1 MSDKHNK
8 IMLAALLHDINKV
21 FIPDTSYESLIKRL
35 NIKDSELEKGIKCHH
50 EMDFDN
56 LELEDDSLA
65 YVIYVADKI
74 ATAAERGR
82 KENGELEFTP
92 LKSIF
97 NTLNKNNQNKVYHPE
112 AISDNGA
119 INYPVENCTEDIAE
133 KLDSIKQDLLQKI
146 GIIDYK
152 REYLNYLLETFEIY
166 LSFFPSSYLN
176 EERADISLY
185 DHIKITTAISSCIY
199 RYLEE
204 KGIKDYKSELIS
216 SIEKFE
222 DKNIFLLQSMDLS
235 GIQQF
240 IYKQYDTK
248 DALKNLRAR
257 SFYLEILLENFID
270 EILTDLELSR
280 ANLLYSGG
288 GHAYL
293 ILPNTDNVKRYL
305 DDIEVRMNKWLC
317 ETFDIDLY
325 LAMGY
330 KACSPLNLQ
339 NKPAGSYKQMYI
351 NVSQTLSG
359 KKRKRYSY
367 EQIQTLNNRAVKDDT
382 RECRICHRSDRV
394 DSDGVCRVC
403 NGLIRLS
410 KGVLD
415 KDVFCIIGKET
426 ETSMKIFEN
435 EYLSAATNEE
445 ADKFQSDDIL
455 IRRFSKNL
463 RDSESFKSGKL
474 WIGDYSSEKTLGE
487 LIDKGRGIKRLGV
500 LRADVD
506 NLGQAFV
513 GGFSEERQTFSRSA
527 AFSRKLSLFFK
538 YHINHILA
546 NGEYFLTPEK
556 NDKKRRASIIYSGGD
571 DLFIVG
577 AWKDIIEF
585 SVDLHK
591 AIKKYTQDKLTIS
604 AGIGIYPDKYPISYI
619 ADEVGRLEDCS
630 KNVDGKNAVTLFD
643 REFAF
648 GWDDFIDKVLEEK
661 FKLIN
666 EFFETTTERGR
677 SFLYNVLEL
686 LRNKSE
692 KINIAR
698 LAYTLARMEPK
709 SDAKEEE
716 KQLYGKFSKKLYE
729 WMQNDEDNR
738 QLIMAIYIY
747 AYLVR
752 GEEE

>member
-1 MSDKHNK
+1 MSEKQNK

-21 FIPDTSYESLIKRL
+21 FIPDTSYKTLIEKF
-35 NIKDSELEKGIKCHH
+35 NIKDSELENGIKCHH
-50 EMDFDN
+50 EKDFEN
-56 LELEDDSLA
+56 VELAGDSIA
-65 YVIYVADKI
+65 YVIYAADKI

-82 KENGELEFTP
+82 EENGKLEFTP

-97 NTLNKNNQNKVYHPE
+97 NTLNENNQNKVYNPE
-112 AISDNGA
+112 IISKNST
-119 INYPVENCTEDIAE
+119 INYPLEQCTEDIAN
-133 KLDSIKQDLLQKI
+133 KLDNIKQDLQKKI
-146 GIIDYK
+146 GTIVYE

-166 LSFFPSSYLN
+166 LSHFPSSYLN

-199 RYLEE
+199 QYLEE
-204 KGIKDYKSELIS
+204 KRIKDYKSELINS
-216 SIEKFE
+216 KEEFEKQ
-222 DKNIFLLQSMDLS
+222 DIFLLQSMDLS

-305 DDIEVRMNKWLC
+305 DNIEVRMNEWLC

-330 KACSPLNLQ
+330 EACSPLNLQ
-339 NKPAGSYKQMYI
+339 NKPAGSYKQMFI

-410 KGVLD
+410 KGILD
-415 KDVFCIIGKET
+415 KDVFCITGKET
-426 ETSMKIFEN
+426 ESSMKIFEN

-445 ADKFQSDDIL
+445 ADKLQNDDVL

-463 RDSESFKSGKL
+463 RGSKSFNSGKL
-474 WIGDYSSEKTLGE
+474 WIGDYSSEKTLSE
-487 LIDKGRGIKRLGV
+487 LVDKGIGIKRLGV

-513 GGFSEERQTFSRSA
+513 GGFSEERETFSRSA
-527 AFSRKLSLFFK
+527 AFSRKLSLLFK
-538 YHINHILA
+538 YHINYILE
-546 NGEYFLTPEK
+546 NGEYFITADR
-556 NDKKRRASIIYSGGD
+556 NDKNRGASIIYSGGD

-585 SVDLHK
+585 SVDLHR
-591 AIKKYTQDKLTIS
+591 AIKNYTQGKLTIS

-666 EFFETTTERGR
+666 EFFETTTERGKN
-677 SFLYNVLEL
+677 FLYNVLAL

-692 KINIAR
+692 KINLAR

-709 SDAKEEE
+709 SEADEKE
-716 KQLYGKFSKKLYE
+716 KKLYAKFSQKLYE

>member
-1 MSDKHNK
+1 
-8 IMLAALLHDINKV
+8 
-21 FIPDTSYESLIKRL
+21 
-35 NIKDSELEKGIKCHH
+35 
-50 EMDFDN
+50 
-56 LELEDDSLA
+56 
-65 YVIYVADKI
+65 
-74 ATAAERGR
+74 
-82 KENGELEFTP
+82 
-92 LKSIF
+92 
-97 NTLNKNNQNKVYHPE
+97 
-112 AISDNGA
+112 
-119 INYPVENCTEDIAE
+119 
-133 KLDSIKQDLLQKI
+133 
-146 GIIDYK
+146 
-152 REYLNYLLETFEIY
+152 
-166 LSFFPSSYLN
+166 
-176 EERADISLY
+176 
-185 DHIKITTAISSCIY
+185 
-199 RYLEE
+199 
-204 KGIKDYKSELIS
+204 
-216 SIEKFE
+216 
-222 DKNIFLLQSMDLS
+222 MDLS

-293 ILPNTDNVKRYL
+293 LLPNTEHAKDYL
-305 DDIEVRMNKWLC
+305 RTIEKKMNEWLC

-330 KACSPLNLQ
+330 EACSPLDLQ
-339 NKPAGSYKQMYI
+339 NKPAGSYKQMFI
-351 NVSQTLSG
+351 NVSQSLSG

-367 EQIQTLNNRAVKDDT
+367 EQIKTLNNRAVKDDT

-410 KGVLD
+410 KGILD
-415 KDVFCIIGKET
+415 KDVLCITGKET

-435 EYLSAATNEE
+435 EYLSAATDEE
-445 ADKFQSDDIL
+445 ANKLKNDGVL

-463 RDSESFKSGKL
+463 RSSQSLSSGKL

-487 LIDKGRGIKRLGV
+487 LIDKGKGIKRLGV

-513 GGFSEERQTFSRSA
+513 GGFSEDRQTISRSA
-527 AFSRKLSLFFK
+527 VFSRKLSLFFK
-538 YHINHILA
+538 YHINHILE
-546 NGEYFLTPEK
+546 NGEYFITAKRNEK
-556 NDKKRRASIIYSGGD
+556 AREASIIYSGGD

-585 SVDLHK
+585 SVDLHR
-591 AIKKYTQDKLTIS
+591 AIKKYTQGKLTIS

-619 ADEVGRLEDCS
+619 ADEVGSLEDCS

-661 FKLIN
+661 FKLISD
-666 EFFETTTERGR
+666 FFETTTERGKN
-677 SFLYNVLEL
+677 FLYNILEL
-686 LRNKSE
+686 LKNKSE
-692 KINIAR
+692 KINLAR

>member
-1 MSDKHNK
+1 MSEKHNK
-8 IMLAALLHDINKV
+8 IILAALLHDINKV
-21 FIPDTSYESLIKRL
+21 FINTSYEDLINSL
-35 NIKDSELEKGIKCHH
+35 NIEDSELANGIKCHH
-50 EMDFDN
+50 EKDFKEV
-56 LELEDDSLA
+56 ELKADSIA
-65 YVIYVADKI
+65 YIIYAADRI
-74 ATAAERGR
+74 ATAANRGIIESGNMGF
-82 KENGELEFTP
+82 KP
-92 LKSIF
+92 LKTIF
-97 NTLNKNNQNKVYHPE
+97 NTLNENNQNKVYNPE
-112 AISDNGA
+112 TISDGNA
-119 INYPVENCTEDIAE
+119 INYPLDKCTDDIAI
-133 KLDSIKQDLLQKI
+133 KLDSIKLNLQNKI
-146 GIIDYK
+146 GTISYE

-166 LSFFPSSYLN
+166 LSHFPSSYLN

-204 KGIKDYKSELIS
+204 KGIEDYKFELIN
-216 SIEKFE
+216 SIGDFEEK
-222 DKNIFLLQSMDLS
+222 DIFRLQSMDLS

-288 GHAYL
+288 GHVYL
-293 ILPNTDNVKRYL
+293 LLPNTEHAKDYL
-305 DDIEVRMNKWLC
+305 RTIEKKMNEWLC

-330 KACSPLNLQ
+330 EACSPLDLQ
-339 NKPAGSYKQMYI
+339 NKPAGSYKQMFI

-367 EQIQTLNNRAVKDDT
+367 EQIKTLNNRAVKDDT

-410 KGVLD
+410 KGILD
-415 KDVFCIIGKET
+415 KDVLCITGKET

-435 EYLSAATNEE
+435 EYLSAATDEE
-445 ADKFQSDDIL
+445 ANKLKNDDVL

-463 RDSESFKSGKL
+463 RSSKSFSSGKL

-487 LIDKGRGIKRLGV
+487 LIEKGKGIKRLGV

-513 GGFSEERQTFSRSA
+513 GGFSEDRQTISRSA

-538 YHINHILA
+538 YHINHILE
-546 NGEYFLTPEK
+546 NGEYFITA
-556 NDKKRRASIIYSGGD
+556 KRNGKAREASIIYSGGD

-585 SVDLHK
+585 SVDLHR
-591 AIKKYTQDKLTIS
+591 AIKKYTQGKLTIS

-619 ADEVGRLEDCS
+619 ADEVGSLEDCS

-661 FKLIN
+661 FKLISD
-666 EFFETTTERGR
+666 FFETTTERGKN
-677 SFLYNVLEL
+677 FLYNILEL
-686 LRNKSE
+686 LKNKSE
-692 KINIAR
+692 KINLAR

>member
-8 IMLAALLHDINKV
+8 IMLATLLHDINKV
-21 FIPDTSYESLIKRL
+21 FIPDTSYEALIKRL

-56 LELEDDSLA
+56 LVLEDDSLA

-112 AISDNGA
+112 AISDTGA

-204 KGIKDYKSELIS
+204 KKIKDYKSRLINS
-216 SIEKFE
+216 KEEFEKQ
-222 DKNIFLLQSMDLS
+222 DIFLLQSMDLS

-293 ILPNTDNVKRYL
+293 ILPNTDKVKRYL
-305 DDIEVRMNKWLC
+305 DEMEVRMNKWLC

-330 KACSPLNLQ
+330 EACSPLNLQ
-339 NKPAGSYKQMYI
+339 NKPAGSYKQMFI
-351 NVSQTLSG
+351 NVSHTLSG

-367 EQIQTLNNRAVKDDT
+367 EQINNLNNRAVKDDT
-382 RECRICHRSDRV
+382 RECRICHRSDMV
-394 DSDGVCRVC
+394 DPDGVCGVC

-410 KGVLD
+410 KGILD
-415 KDVFCIIGKET
+415 KDVFCITGKET

-435 EYLSAATNEE
+435 EYLAPATNEE
-445 ADKFQSDDIL
+445 AGKLQNDKVI

-463 RDSESFKSGKL
+463 RGSETFNSGKL

-487 LIDKGRGIKRLGV
+487 LVDKGSGIKRLGV

-619 ADEVGRLEDCS
+619 ADEVGSLEDCS

-643 REFAF
+643 KEFAF

-661 FKLIN
+661 FKLISD
-666 EFFETTTERGR
+666 FFETTTERGKN
-677 SFLYNVLEL
+677 FLYNILEL
-686 LRNKSE
+686 LKNKSE
-692 KINIAR
+692 KINLAR